1 MDITLFMSHVISR
14 CMSHTIYVMSVRS
27 SHIGQLPKVYY
38 VNAEAIMNDVT
49 QERVDDYVAAL
60 NGKANME
67 HVNATAEASG
77 ISRLQYYNDWYL
89 MLHKVV
95 VDDDGTIKC
104 DCKAWA
110 HDGGH
115 CMHKYFVMHMRGLV
129 DLKVKCGEVPHRTK
143 AGRKRKTLLA
153 LFRQSINSP
162 AKKKARRGKK
172 K

>member
-1 MDITLFMSHVISR
+1 
-14 CMSHTIYVMSVRS
+14 
-27 SHIGQLPKVYY
+27 
-38 VNAEAIMNDVT
+38 
-49 QERVDDYVAAL
+49 
-60 NGKANME
+60 ME

-115 CMHKYFVMHMRGLV
+115 CMHKYFIMHERGLV
-129 DLKVKCGEVPHRTK
+129 DLRAKCGEVPRRTK

-153 LFRQSINSP
+153 LFQQPVNSP
-162 AKKKARRGKK
+162 TKKRANKRARKGMMGGGKL
-172 K
+172 